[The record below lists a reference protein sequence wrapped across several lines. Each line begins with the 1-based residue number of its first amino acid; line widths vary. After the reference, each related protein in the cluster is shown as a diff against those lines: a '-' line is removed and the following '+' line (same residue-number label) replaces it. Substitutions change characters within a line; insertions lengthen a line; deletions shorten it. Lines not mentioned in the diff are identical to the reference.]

1 MWVCRCRIRCGIV
14 GFDCPSC
21 DLCRPVPGCLS
32 AHSLAP
38 TRAVVWLSGHET
50 VGQTL
55 LFLHM
60 HLFLHLHLLP
70 CCQPLIDLSGLV
82 LDVLAAGTLAC
93 WQGSPGWLAGWL
105 AGWKLQPLLHLPRSM
120 GASLPTEPS
129 NRCLPV
135 CRLCHPRP
143 SLKPVPQKTPNPSQ
157 IWMSGQPDDF
167 QKTSVWKCLES
178 NRQLLSVGILRRI
191 SARPRRVTR
200 SSTSTPSVSPP
211 VTHYLGS

>member
-1 MWVCRCRIRCGIV
+1 MWTCRCRIQCGIV

-70 CCQPLIDLSGLV
+70 CCQPLIDLFGLAC
-82 LDVLAAGTLAC
+82 LDLDALAAGMLAC
-93 WQGSPGWLAGWL
+93 WLGSPGL
-105 AGWKLQPLLHLPRSM
+105 KLGLSGSLSLCCTMRISEVVGRIFNHR
-120 GASLPTEPS
+120 GASQMLPTWYQSFAYVISSIQSQPFS
-129 NRCLPV
+129 P
-135 CRLCHPRP
+135 
-143 SLKPVPQKTPNPSQ
+143 KTPNPFQ
-157 IWMSGQPDDF
+157 IGLCSRPIL
-167 QKTSVWKCLES
+167 SNPASPWKF
-178 NRQLLSVGILRRI
+178 R
-191 SARPRRVTR
+191 ATR
-200 SSTSTPSVSPP
+200 FS
-211 VTHYLGS
+211 

>member
-1 MWVCRCRIRCGIV
+1 MWVCRCRIPCGIV

-32 AHSLAP
+32 AHSVAP
-38 TRAVVWLSGHET
+38 TRAVVWLFGHET

-93 WQGSPGWLAGWL
+93 WQGSPRLEAWVARFI
-105 AGWKLQPLLHLPRSM
+105 QPLLHLPRSM

-143 SLKPVPQKTPNPSQ
+143 SLKLVPQKTPNPSQ
-157 IWMSGQPDDF
+157 IWMPLPHPPQASFALACQGSQMIFRKYRFGNASSLIGNCF
-167 QKTSVWKCLES
+167 QQAFFAES
-178 NRQLLSVGILRRI
+178 LLDLVE
-191 SARPRRVTR
+191 
-200 SSTSTPSVSPP
+200 
-211 VTHYLGS
+211 